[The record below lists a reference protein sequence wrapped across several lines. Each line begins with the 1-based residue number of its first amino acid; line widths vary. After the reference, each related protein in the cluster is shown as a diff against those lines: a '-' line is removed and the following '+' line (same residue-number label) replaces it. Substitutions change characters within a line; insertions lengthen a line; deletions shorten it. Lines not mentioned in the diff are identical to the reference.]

1 VIVTIARAGT
11 HLVADAARSDRT
23 DIFPVSATE
32 FTTKDG
38 GTTYRFVAAP
48 NGQIARY
55 LRSVNGGSWIPA
67 RRIR

>member
-11 HLVADAARSDRT
+11 HLVATPLGQPGT

-38 GTTYRFVAAP
+38 GTTYRFVAAA